1 VQVVTLALQVRDA
14 FDVALDRGLLAAQSS
29 RRLGIFP
36 KIGMR
41 GFLFEVFQV
50 GAQFGEVKDAPEV
63 R

>member
-1 VQVVTLALQVRDA
+1 MPALQVRDA

-29 RRLGIFP
+29 GRVGVFP

-41 GFLFEVFQV
+41 GFLLEVLQV
-50 GAQFGEVKDAPEV
+50 GVQFGEVKDAPEG

>member
-14 FDVALDRGLLAAQSS
+14 FDVPLDRGLLAAQSS

-41 GFLFEVFQV
+41 RFLFEVFQV
-50 GAQFGEVKDAPEV
+50 GA
-63 R
+63 